1 MNKIVLSLGSI
12 LLTVCVLSSCKKTET
27 TVVPSYTVPSTY
39 NFDNVEYSDATAT
52 INMWSAFTAY
62 LGKSTSRVLSQ
73 DTVNK
78 LWNNTGAAFT
88 SEIVTNLP
96 NTFTTLNNT
105 AFGIAS
111 KTDDAGVFK
120 SLSDSMVAVSAYN
133 NAAASEGNPGKIS
146 TRLFN
151 YTGLEFNQ
159 LVAKGLMGA
168 LQLKNIIQ
176 NLNKVA
182 SDDNSTVIQSKGTAM
197 QHDWDLAF
205 GYSSLPVNYD
215 TAIAYT
221 STVIDRPLALG
232 GYFKERGSYIKAGG
246 TIFEAFR
253 KGRAAINAKDYNTR
267 DNSIATIKEMLE
279 KTLAAACY
287 DYAGI
292 GMTGADLASR
302 FHALSEGYGFVL
314 ALKYRP
320 TNSKL
325 TEANYQALLNIFKTS
340 FYRLDADASHAALKQ
355 AQTILTNTY
364 GQLQP

>member
-1 MNKIVLSLGSI
+1 M
-12 LLTVCVLSSCKKTET
+12 LSSCKKTET
-27 TVVPSYTVPSTY
+27 TLIQTYTVPTTY
-39 NFDNVEYSDATAT
+39 NFEKVDYSEATTT
-52 INMWSAFTAY
+52 INMWSAFTSY

-78 LWNNTGAAFT
+78 LWNNTGSAFT

-96 NTFTTLNNT
+96 NTFTNLNNAT
-105 AFGIAS
+105 FGIAE
-111 KTDDAGVFK
+111 KTEDASFFK
-120 SLSDSMVAVSAYN
+120 TLSDSMVTVSSYN
-133 NAAASEGNPGKIS
+133 TSAASEGISGKIG

-151 YTGLEFNQ
+151 HTGLEFNQ

-168 LQLKNIIQ
+168 LQLKNVILY
-176 NLNKVA
+176 LNKVA
-182 SDDNSTVIQSKGTAM
+182 SDDNSTVIEGKGTAM

-205 GYSSLPVNYD
+205 GYISLPKNYD
-215 TAIAYT
+215 TSIAYT

-232 GYFKERGSYIKAGG
+232 GYFKERGGYIKAGG

-253 KGRAAINAKDYNTR
+253 KGRAAIAAKDYTSR

-292 GMTGADLASR
+292 GMTGTDLASR

-320 TNSKL
+320 ANSKL
-325 TEANYQALLNIFKTS
+325 SEANYQTLLNIFKTS
-340 FYRLDADASHAALKQ
+340 FYRLDADASHIALKQ
-355 AQTILTNTY
+355 AQTIFTNTY